1 MLSVSSKNLEE
12 FNAQVTMFLP
22 VLAGEVGD
30 VQYIAEGCRES
41 VRTFTD
47 GKLANRPKIIIK
59 SDEPLARGQVTKP
72 MARALRY

>member
-47 GKLANRPKIIIK
+47 GK
-59 SDEPLARGQVTKP
+59 
-72 MARALRY
+72 